1 MTNAPEHKLLAFA
14 AVVPASDAGRSPEF
28 SSRPA
33 TVEPEAVSLHLMPA
47 GQEVRPWPLQHL

>member
-28 SSRPA
+28 SASHRR
-33 TVEPEAVSLHLMPA
+33 T
-47 GQEVRPWPLQHL
+47 